1 MGFFNI
7 MEKVEKVLVFIIKLV
22 FTLLEQF
29 FGDYLALIVIV
40 VMLLILVLEDHEQL
54 DYPFM
59 ISA

>member
-40 VMLLILVLEDHEQL
+40 VMLLILVLEDHKQL